1 MSLLNLTSSTF
12 SDDKTLDGFTTYHGE
27 SVKWNAKLKTLPLLY
42 LFRICDI
49 PSHIFCLCLLWVF
62 VNGYVLAIAIAIDSI
77 VVIIFY
83 WITNKCT
90 DALMGLVVLPLS
102 YGNGEL
108 KRVLFCFWL
117 YRILW
122 VISVNIILWIYFT
135 RYTDDFVDA
144 LWWVASLGSIIKF
157 LLLLRMYKVVNHG
170 DWSLTSK
177 ERGDMA
183 AMYKN
188 HLYSDVIEL
197 MFYIHTPPMNAKV
210 IMDTDNKPRATLLCA
225 VYQAASDHGGAKDL
239 ELFLKMIDEHGIDMY
254 DNVHKGCQTA
264 LHTVCREGKAIS
276 KDQSVAVTKALL
288 QKATMRY
295 LKALDHEGKSLFMQL
310 EVDAVLMDLI
320 WDRFTELCEKEEEEE

>member
-1 MSLLNLTSSTF
+1 MALYRIVSSYMVYTVTKSCFRVCSQLVDLELFRILYVSHKYKLSKKSSPQRLISMIEAVFEAAPQTLLQLIFLMKTGGFNNRIIILSVIMSLLNLTSSTF

-183 AMYKN
+183 AMYN
-188 HLYSDVIEL
+188 ATLYSDVIEL
-197 MFYIHTPPMNAKV
+197 MFYIHTSPKNAEI

-225 VYQAASDHGGAKDL
+225 VYQAADVHGSA
-239 ELFLKMIDEHGIDMY
+239 
-254 DNVHKGCQTA
+254 
-264 LHTVCREGKAIS
+264 
-276 KDQSVAVTKALL
+276 
-288 QKATMRY
+288 
-295 LKALDHEGKSLFMQL
+295 
-310 EVDAVLMDLI
+310 
-320 WDRFTELCEKEEEEE
+320 

>member
-1 MSLLNLTSSTF
+1 
-12 SDDKTLDGFTTYHGE
+12 
-27 SVKWNAKLKTLPLLY
+27 
-42 LFRICDI
+42 
-49 PSHIFCLCLLWVF
+49 
-62 VNGYVLAIAIAIDSI
+62 
-77 VVIIFY
+77 
-83 WITNKCT
+83 
-90 DALMGLVVLPLS
+90 
-102 YGNGEL
+102 
-108 KRVLFCFWL
+108 
-117 YRILW
+117 
-122 VISVNIILWIYFT
+122 
-135 RYTDDFVDA
+135 
-144 LWWVASLGSIIKF
+144 
-157 LLLLRMYKVVNHG
+157 
-170 DWSLTSK
+170 
-177 ERGDMA
+177 MA

-288 QKATMRY
+288 QKATKRY

-320 WDRFTELCEKEEEEE
+320 WDRFNELCEKEEEEEKEDRMSINDEKTEYLNAVVPHGFPHAGYHAMQLMIEYGKEECLRKFLSFYPRDSKRDILLKTDLPDHASFLICCAVKNDIGFCDILWGAIEEVCNGDEHRDEIITNYLNVQNKDGYTALMVLENG